1 MNGTSAAEYE
11 EESPTMAE
19 VESIMAS
26 MLQQGLLN
34 GFLTHTNPR
43 FAVAGSKAGG
53 GPLKVAFPTVWQT
66 ASRRSTNE
74 VPGWVKD

>member
-1 MNGTSAAEYE
+1 
-11 EESPTMAE
+11 MAE

-43 FAVAGSKAGG
+43 FAVPGSKTGG
-53 GPLKVAFPTVWQT
+53 GALKVAFPTIWQT
-66 ASRRSTNE
+66 IAKRSTNK